1 MTEKGKITK
10 TEIFCLILSAMFALL
25 AGVLFFH
32 QRPGDAENGYVVTTW
47 KKTDVTDTLPQK
59 IDINTADEQQL
70 QLLPGIGPV
79 LAQRIIAWREENGD
93 FLIAEDLLAVEGI
106 GVTKLNEIRNL
117 ITIQEG
123 P

>member
-1 MTEKGKITK
+1 M
-10 TEIFCLILSAMFALL
+10 
-25 AGVLFFH
+25 
-32 QRPGDAENGYVVTTW
+32 
-47 KKTDVTDTLPQK
+47 TDTLPQK
-59 IDINTADEQQL
+59 ININTADEQEL

-79 LAQRIIAWREENGD
+79 LAQRIIAWREENGA